1 MAALKAAG
9 SAVREIKSVRV
20 SMPPAAH
27 SVATLRYLLSSL
39 GQERGG
45 ERRGREEEWGGRGGG
60 EGGGGRKRVRHG
72 EMRWERGME

>member
-1 MAALKAAG
+1 VAALKAAG

-27 SVATLRYLLSSL
+27 SVATLRYLLCSL

-45 ERRGREEEWGGRGGG
+45 ERRGRGKRNEEEEEEEKEEEGGR
-60 EGGGGRKRVRHG
+60 E
-72 EMRWERGME
+72 